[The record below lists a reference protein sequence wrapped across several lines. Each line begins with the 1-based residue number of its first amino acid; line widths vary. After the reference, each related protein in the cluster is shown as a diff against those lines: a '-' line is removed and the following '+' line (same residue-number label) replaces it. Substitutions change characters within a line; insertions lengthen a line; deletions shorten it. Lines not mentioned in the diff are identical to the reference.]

1 MISLDCPAK
10 INLFLEVLRKRAD
23 GYHDLSSVFL
33 AVDLIDKLTVEARDD
48 GKLSLT
54 CTEPGIPL
62 DKSNLVI
69 RAADALRQQYGV
81 RDGAHFHLEKRIPSG
96 AGLGGGSSNA
106 AAALRAANT
115 LWQLDLDT
123 EMLAEIGAGIGS
135 DVPFFLH
142 GGTALC
148 EGRGE
153 RITPLSPFP
162 RHTPLVL
169 VLSALQ
175 SNTGAAYAGLQLP
188 SPDQQRT
195 AADFIQAMENQS
207 IPGMENAAF
216 NRFEPC
222 VFHALPQLRAL
233 SAAISHTLDRP
244 LRMSGSGTALWF
256 FGTLDEAQKRL
267 HADPIC
273 SDLLARVNA
282 RLVQVNPYLYIEF
295 TTHQIIIMS

>member
-1 MISLDCPAK
+1 MISVDCPAK

-33 AVDLIDKLTVEARDD
+33 AVDLTDRLTAEVRDD

-54 CTEPGIPL
+54 CTAPGIPL
-62 DKSNLVI
+62 DESNLVI
-69 RAADALRQQYGV
+69 RAANALRHRYGV
-81 RDGAHFHLEKRIPSG
+81 RYGAHFHLEKRIPSG

-115 LWQLDLDT
+115 LWQLNLDNET
-123 EMLAEIGAGIGS
+123 LAGIGAGIGS
-135 DVPFFLH
+135 DVPFFLS

-153 RITPLSPFP
+153 RISPLSPFP

-169 VLSALQ
+169 VLTTLQ

-188 SPDQQRT
+188 APDQQRN
-195 AADFIQAMENQS
+195 ADDFIQAMENQTIS
-207 IPGMENAAF
+207 GMESAAF
-216 NRFEPC
+216 NRFEPS

-233 SAAISHTLDRP
+233 SDAMSHVLDRP

-256 FGTLDEAQKRL
+256 FGTLEEAQKRL
-267 HADPIC
+267 RADPAS
-273 SDLLARVNA
+273 SDLLACVNA
-282 RLVQVNPYLYIEF
+282 RLVQVNPY
-295 TTHQIIIMS
+295 